1 MSIFDNIFV
10 RKAIKSVLSNEQF
23 EALENFSNGLESG
36 EIDKVKLQ
44 QVSKKVANLTP
55 KEINVLLDVI
65 DKNVR

>member
-10 RKAIKSVLSNEQF
+10 KKAIKSVLSNEQF

>member
-10 RKAIKSVLSNEQF
+10 KKAIKSVLSNEQF

-55 KEINVLLDVI
+55 KEINALLDVI
-65 DKNVR
+65 DKHVR

>member
-10 RKAIKSVLSNEQF
+10 KKAIKSVLSNEQF

-36 EIDKVKLQ
+36 EIDRVKLQ

-55 KEINVLLDVI
+55 KEIDALLDVI
-65 DKNVR
+65 DKHIR